1 MGEHTLAY
9 GRATLAAPPADGDEP
24 LTFVASTT
32 NMNRKGF
39 ALRNEGWRLDNFN
52 ANPVVLWMH
61 NPFTPPIGTGRAL
74 SKNSKIVLDA
84 VRFDRDDELA
94 RMVESKYRRGFLS
107 AVSVGWDFVRED
119 GTAVLDWWRLR
130 PEEIRD
136 ELWYDLAEV
145 SAVSVPGDPG
155 ALRKQSRSA
164 LSGLGRELVDLFDDQ
179 HDRAGVLT
187 HAELGEAVRAELT
200 RLGIEPPTK
209 TEDPAPAASTVDQDA
224 AAAVLAAFDL
234 Q

>member
-1 MGEHTLAY
+1 MGEHKLAY
-9 GRATLAAPPADGDEP
+9 GRATLAAPPADGEEP

-39 ALRNEGWRLDNFN
+39 ALRNEGWRLDNYN

-74 SKNSKIVLDA
+74 SKTSTIVLDG

-94 RMVESKYRRGFLS
+94 RMVESKYRRGFLN

-179 HDRAGVLT
+179 ESPTGVLT
-187 HAELGEAVRAELT
+187 REQVGEAVRAELA
-200 RLGIEPPTK
+200 RLGIPLPDKDKDMTPV
-209 TEDPAPAASTVDQDA
+209 TSTVDQGA